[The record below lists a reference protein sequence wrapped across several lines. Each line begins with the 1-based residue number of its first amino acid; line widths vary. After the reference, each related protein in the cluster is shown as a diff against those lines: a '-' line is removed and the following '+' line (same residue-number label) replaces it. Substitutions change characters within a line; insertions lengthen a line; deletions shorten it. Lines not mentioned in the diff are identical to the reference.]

1 MAYDALI
8 DHVLPQDVSL
18 WVALFLILLSF
29 FTSALTAAIGL
40 GGGLLMLAAMAA
52 VLPTPLVIPTHGAVQ
67 FGSNIG
73 RAAIMWRHVVW
84 IYWWPFVIGT
94 IIGAFIGAHI
104 FTNLPI
110 TLIQIILGLF
120 IIAIVWTPKLTPR
133 SVGRIGFFWV
143 GIGASFSTMFLGA
156 TGPVVA
162 AFLPPAR
169 FGKHGTVATHAIFT
183 TVQHL
188 IKVIAFGALG
198 FAFWDW
204 LPLLAG
210 MIFTGFIGTNVGN
223 RALDRLPQK
232 VFAYSFKI
240 VLTLL
245 AINLLWSAA
254 QGVASFMHQ
263 EFSVKPSHDRP

>member
-1 MAYDALI
+1 MTYDTLI
-8 DHVLPQDVSL
+8 DHILPQDVSA
-18 WVALFLILLSF
+18 WVAIFLITLSF

-73 RAAIMWRHVVW
+73 RAAIMRRHVIW
-84 IYWWPFVIGT
+84 IYWWPFVMGT
-94 IIGAFIGAHI
+94 IIGAVIGARI
-104 FTNLPI
+104 FTSLPV
-110 TLIQIILGLF
+110 TLLQTLLGLF
-120 IIAIVWTPKLTPR
+120 IIVIVWAPKLTPR
-133 SVGRIGFFWV
+133 NVGKLGFLWV

-156 TGPVVA
+156 TGPIVA
-162 AFLPPAR
+162 AFLPPER
-169 FGKHGTVATHAIFT
+169 FGKYGTVATHALFT
-183 TVQHL
+183 TAQHL

-204 LPLLAG
+204 LPLLAA

-223 RALDRLPQK
+223 KVLDRLPQK

-240 VLTLL
+240 ILTVL

-254 QGVASFMHQ
+254 QGVADSLHQ
-263 EFSVKPSHDRP
+263 EFSVMPHDRP